1 GDAARVG
8 SLLANDLQAPALS
21 LRPDLAAVLDRGGR
35 PPAIGRLLSGSG
47 PTCLFLA
54 ADRAGAVQ
62 VCDGLRD
69 TGVDA
74 LVARGPAPGAHVVP
88 VL

>member
-1 GDAARVG
+1 MGE
-8 SLLANDLQAPALS
+8 LLDNDLQAPALS
-21 LRPDLAAVLDRGGR
+21 LRPDLAAVLDTGGR

-54 ADRAGAVQ
+54 GDEADALTVRDQ
-62 VCDGLRD
+62 LRD
-69 TGVDA
+69 AGTEA

-88 VL
+88 AL